1 MDGGSLE
8 IVRECIGR
16 RKAEVT
22 GWLWNSWGVDFFDG
36 CLLVWIRV
44 IFTSSILFFL
54 ASVLASEGFACVGD
68 VM

>member
-1 MDGGSLE
+1 MGVAWA

-22 GWLWNSWGVDFFDG
+22 GWLWNSWGVDLFDG
-36 CLLVWIRV
+36 CLLVWIID
-44 IFTSSILFFL
+44 IFTSSIRFFL
-54 ASVLASEGFACVGD
+54 PPVLASEGFACVGE

>member
-1 MDGGSLE
+1 MGVAWA

-44 IFTSSILFFL
+44 IFTSSIMFFL
-54 ASVLASEGFACVGD
+54 APVLASEGFACVGD

>member
-1 MDGGSLE
+1 MGVAWT

-22 GWLWNSWGVDFFDG
+22 GWLLNSWGVDFFDG

-44 IFTSSILFFL
+44 FQFCFFL
-54 ASVLASEGFACVGD
+54 APVLASEGFACVGD

>member
-1 MDGGSLE
+1 MGVAWA

-44 IFTSSILFFL
+44 FFTSSIMSFPVP
-54 ASVLASEGFACVGD
+54 VLASEGFACVGD